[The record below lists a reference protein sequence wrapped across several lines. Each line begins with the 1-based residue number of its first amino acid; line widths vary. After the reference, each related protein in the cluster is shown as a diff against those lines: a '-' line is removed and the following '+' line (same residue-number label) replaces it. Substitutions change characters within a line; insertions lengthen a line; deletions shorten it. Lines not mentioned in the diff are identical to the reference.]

1 MGRSEVM
8 GRDPAAES
16 AGWAR
21 MIRKVDTGGHPGRH
35 FALLVENLKHPGV
48 GPESLMTID
57 VGARLR
63 GIRTTFGIS
72 QRELARRAGVTNG
85 LISLIE
91 QNRVSPS
98 VSSLKKV
105 LDGVPMSLAEF
116 FTLDLGAAPQT
127 FIGVDELVELGN
139 EEVSLRLVA
148 AQRPGRQLTILHERY
163 AAGAGTGDEMIV
175 HRGEEG
181 GVVVRGRV
189 EVTVAGSTRVL
200 GPGEAYYFASR
211 LPHRFRNVGREAC
224 EIISA
229 STPPSF

>member
-1 MGRSEVM
+1 M
-8 GRDPAAES
+8 
-16 AGWAR
+16 
-21 MIRKVDTGGHPGRH
+21 
-35 FALLVENLKHPGV
+35 N
-48 GPESLMTID
+48 ID

-63 GIRTTFGIS
+63 CVRTAFSLS

-116 FTLDLGAAPQT
+116 FTVDLGAAPQA
-127 FIGVDELVELGN
+127 FYGAQDLVELGN
-139 EEVSLRLVA
+139 NEVSLRLVA
-148 AQRPGRQLTILHERY
+148 AQRAGRQLTLLHERY
-163 AAGAGTGDEMIV
+163 APGAATGDEMLA

-181 GVVVRGRV
+181 GVVIRGRI
-189 EVTVAGSTRVL
+189 ELTVNGASRVL
-200 GPGEAYYFASR
+200 SAGEAYYFASQ

-229 STPPSF
+229 CTPPTF